1 MGDYDRLSFFLQNR
15 LFAIFCLSATG
26 RNYYVQWTRVII
38 FVERAGQSFSN
49 VSSLPTIPRLSFAK
63 KVHRLANPQK
73 NRHERQRWQSA
84 SRAGNGVRGQP
95 PNLVKNF
102 AVSLEFQARLL
113 KHNSQA
119 RTRRRK
125 TRRNLRKRRL
135 HDCLFLWPLR
145 ARERER
151 ERERELAFYVLPG
164 NYFRIFKRFR
174 SRWRADACS
183 TRSQGDPRKQQLSF
197 STPLTRPTTIRL
209 DSDIKR
215 VPRMRNMRWH
225 ACRKLWR

>member
-1 MGDYDRLSFFLQNR
+1 MGDYDRLSFFFTKPSTVRNFLSVRNR
-15 LFAIFCLSATG
+15 PQLLCTMNEG
-26 RNYYVQWTRVII
+26 YHI

-113 KHNSQA
+113 EHNSQA

-151 ERERELAFYVLPG
+151 ERENSHSTCCRETISEFSNDSEVGGAPMPVRRGL
-164 NYFRIFKRFR
+164 KE
-174 SRWRADACS
+174 
-183 TRSQGDPRKQQLSF
+183 TRGKQQLSF

-215 VPRMRNMRWH
+215 VPRMRNMR
-225 ACRKLWR
+225 